1 MSENWWKSMKI
12 ANIDA
17 ENLHIFWTTW
27 RTSMK
32 YSGITW
38 LMIILKV
45 TKKQFHS
52 SLEDDSNKLVIGEMN
67 PEIVGVGITE
77 FVRLKPNIYS
87 FLVDNDSQHKKAK
100 LWIEM
105 LLQQ

>member
-1 MSENWWKSMKI
+1 
-12 ANIDA
+12 
-17 ENLHIFWTTW
+17 
-27 RTSMK
+27 
-32 YSGITW
+32 
-38 LMIILKV
+38 MIILKV

-100 LWIEM
+100 L
-105 LLQQ
+105 